1 MSEARDPR
9 TGKGLSA
16 EALLDETRTLFFAG
30 YETAATGLT
39 WALYLLARHPDVAE
53 KLANR
58 TPRIISLDLPGHG
71 ESSSEESSL
80 WQAAQQIV
88 DICGEATYI
97 GYSLGAR
104 VALHCAL
111 QSPSSV
117 KRLVL
122 CGATPGLRSNEERE
136 ARRVADEK
144 IAQSIEQTPLADF
157 LNTWTRQAIFDGYVP
172 DEKDI
177 SIRLCNKASGLAMS
191 LRTMGTGTQED
202 LWEKLSQ
209 LPMPVLLVTGEEDYK
224 FSQIAAEMKALIGT
238 TAQHIQ
244 IPQCGHSVPF
254 QKPAEFCSVVS
265 QFILSH

>member
-1 MSEARDPR
+1 MLAYSSIGPSD
-9 TGKGLSA
+9 
-16 EALLDETRTLFFAG
+16 ALEKIVLLHGFTQAKEMWHSTSS
-30 YETAATGLT
+30 
-39 WALYLLARHPDVAE
+39 LLAE
-53 KLANR
+53 ELADRN
-58 TPRIISLDLPGHG
+58 PHIISVDLPGHG
-71 ESSSEESSL
+71 QSSAQEVNL

-111 QSPSSV
+111 QSSSSV

-136 ARRVADEK
+136 ARRVADEN

-191 LRTMGTGTQED
+191 LRTLGTGTQED
-202 LWEKLSQ
+202 LWERLPQ
-209 LPMPVLLVTGEEDYK
+209 LPMPVLLVTGEEDHK
-224 FSQIAAEMKALIGT
+224 FSNIAVEMKALIGT

>member
-1 MSEARDPR
+1 MNTSRGMLAYSSIGQSEALE
-9 TGKGLSA
+9 KIV
-16 EALLDETRTLFFAG
+16 LLHGFTQAKEMWHSTSS
-30 YETAATGLT
+30 
-39 WALYLLARHPDVAE
+39 LLAE

-177 SIRLCNKASGLAMS
+177 SIRLCNKATGLAMS